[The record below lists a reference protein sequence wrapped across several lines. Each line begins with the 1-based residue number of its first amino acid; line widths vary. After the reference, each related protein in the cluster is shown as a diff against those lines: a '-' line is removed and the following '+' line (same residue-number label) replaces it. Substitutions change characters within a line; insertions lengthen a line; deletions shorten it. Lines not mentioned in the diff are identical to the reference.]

1 MIDCKGKQRVILLPQ
16 SLMLYLTQYCQKQRI
31 VRGSIFVTRSG
42 QAVRRQNVWA
52 DMKSVCAEAGVLPS
66 KVYPHNLRHLF
77 AKIFYERDHDLVRL
91 ADYLGHSSVET
102 TRRYTIISSREACR
116 RQLELGLSIF
126 PINQQT

>member
-1 MIDCKGKQRVILLPQ
+1 MKKFRA
-16 SLMLYLTQYCQKQRI
+16 
-31 VRGSIFVTRSG
+31 
-42 QAVRRQNVWA
+42 QAVRRQKVWA

-91 ADYLGHSSVET
+91 ADYLGHSSMET

-116 RQLELGLSIF
+116 RQLELGLLIDRE
-126 PINQQT
+126 N

>member
-1 MIDCKGKQRVILLPQ
+1 M
-16 SLMLYLTQYCQKQRI
+16 
-31 VRGSIFVTRSG
+31 RGSIFVTRSG

-116 RQLELGLSIF
+116 RQLELGFASAEYLTRHPAFNKMIIYRTLMYDTIPF
-126 PINQQT
+126 